1 MPQSRHP
8 DSTSSSRSRAVR
20 SLTCGQVMSM
30 PNILSK
36 NASVADALDKITSK
50 NWDHLFIVNSEQVPI
65 GRIHAVD
72 LLKLIARKTVNR
84 DIAWMHTIPA
94 HQLITQETITMKQSS
109 PLLKAAALMLAHDLN
124 QLAVTNSEGQIVGSV
139 SRSVVAR
146 HLPRFI
152 L

>member
-1 MPQSRHP
+1 MPQSRP
-8 DSTSSSRSRAVR
+8 RISTSSSRSRAVR

-139 SRSVVAR
+139 SPSVVAR